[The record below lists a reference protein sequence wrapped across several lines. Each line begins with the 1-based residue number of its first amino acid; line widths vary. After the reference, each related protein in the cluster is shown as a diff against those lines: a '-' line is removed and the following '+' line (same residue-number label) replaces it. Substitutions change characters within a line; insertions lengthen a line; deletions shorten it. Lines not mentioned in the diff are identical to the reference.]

1 MKELKNKNIWLIKKS
16 GAYERWNPKK
26 IDIAISKSA
35 ERACYDLSDEEK
47 EAIIDN
53 VIDRIN
59 LANKDKYPINIIHN
73 YVETALNQ
81 IAPMVAKSYMDYRNY
96 KQDFAR
102 MMDGI
107 NQKANT
113 IMFRGDKENSNADSA
128 LVSTKRCLIF
138 NQFNKEL
145 YKKFFLTEEEIKA
158 INEGYIYVHDMSA
171 RRDTMNCLTEVQDL
185 LLIEAL
191 NHFMIF
197 VRVKK

>member
-1 MKELKNKNIWLIKKS
+1 MGFLDGSS
-16 GAYERWNPKK
+16 GRESTCQCRRPRFDRWVGRFPR
-26 IDIAISKSA
+26 D
-35 ERACYDLSDEEK
+35 
-47 EAIIDN
+47 
-53 VIDRIN
+53 
-59 LANKDKYPINIIHN
+59 PINIIHN

-145 YKKFFLTEEEIKA
+145 YKKFFLTEDEIKA
-158 INEGYIYVHDMSA
+158 INEGYIYV
-171 RRDTMNCLTEVQDL
+171 TICQQDV
-185 LLIEAL
+185 IQ
-191 NHFMIF
+191 
-197 VRVKK
+197 